1 MFIGL
6 LGITA
11 CRRILCGEVIG
22 LVGLENRIG
31 PVGREGVCRA
41 TDSGNV
47 GNMENVNCG

>member
-6 LGITA
+6 LGTTA
-11 CRRILCGEVIG
+11 CRRILFGEVG

-31 PVGREGVCRA
+31 PDGREGVCGGS
-41 TDSGNV
+41 DSGNV